1 MPDEPIV
8 PIDDRR
14 LERSSE
20 SVLEIDD
27 AVRALADQM
36 FDVMDANHGAGL
48 AAIQIGV
55 PKRLIVM
62 DVPDKA
68 GRRHRLALVNPEIL
82 EVSTES
88 EVNLEGCLSMPG
100 YDLPVDRPA
109 RIRARYTDLS
119 GKVLEIEADG
129 ILAICLQHEIDHVN
143 GVRFTDRVSALRRS
157 RARAYFAKVRRHA
170 RAA

>member
-14 LERSSE
+14 LEQPSE
-20 SVLEIDD
+20 SILEIDD
-27 AVRALADQM
+27 AVRALANRM

-48 AAIQIGV
+48 AAVQIGV

-68 GRRHRLALVNPEIL
+68 GSRHRLALANPEIL
-82 EVSTES
+82 EVSSET

-109 RIRARYTDLS
+109 RVWVRYTDLV
-119 GKVLEIEADG
+119 GKVREIQADG

-143 GVRFTDRVSALRRS
+143 GVRFTDRVSALRRT
-157 RARAYFAKVRRHA
+157 RARSYFAKVRRHA